1 MQTVAVTDA
10 NIFIDLIKTDTMHL
24 LFKLEL
30 RIHTTQEVVDEL
42 EPYQQ
47 DAIYALSKEGC
58 VFVNAL
64 SYEELS
70 NLSNQKFPD
79 GLHLADQTVFVLA
92 KKIDGI
98 LLSGDKKLRKH
109 CERNNIRVKG
119 ILWIYDEIYA
129 KKLMDV
135 NWLKEKLSCLKGIN
149 KRLPIDEIEERLKA
163 WTEDRLS

>member
-10 NIFIDLIKTDTMHL
+10 NIFIDLIKTDTIHL

-47 DAIYALSKEGC
+47 DVIYALSKEGD
-58 VFVNAL
+58 VSIYGL

-70 NLSNQKFPD
+70 NMPNQKFPD

-98 LLSGDKKLRKH
+98 LLSGDKKLRKY
-109 CERNNIRVKG
+109 CERNDILVKG
-119 ILWIYDEIYA
+119 ILWIYDEVYS
-129 KKLMDV
+129 KKLLDV
-135 NWLKEKLSCLKGIN
+135 NSLKERLIKLSAIN
-149 KRLPIDEIEERLKA
+149 KRLPIDEIEERIRI
-163 WTEDRLS
+163 W

>member
-10 NIFIDLIKTDTMHL
+10 NIFIDLIKTDTIHL

-47 DAIYALSKEGC
+47 DVVYALSKEGD
-58 VFVNAL
+58 VSIYGL

-70 NLSNQKFPD
+70 NMPNQKFPD
-79 GLHLADQTVFVLA
+79 GLHLDDQTVFVLA

-98 LLSGDKKLRKH
+98 LLSGDKKLRKY
-109 CERNNIRVKG
+109 CERNDILVKG
-119 ILWIYDEIYA
+119 ILWIYDEAYERN
-129 KKLMDV
+129 LMDTIV
-135 NWLKEKLSCLKGIN
+135 LVERIKLLMSIN
-149 KRLPIDEIEERLKA
+149 KRLPINDCQERIARWQGNL
-163 WTEDRLS
+163 